1 LRIADCGFFH
11 KRHQN
16 RAPQSAIFN
25 PQSANDDQGD
35 IMTDEAITPKNK
47 SGIAS
52 IPWDY
57 FALAYAISWAL
68 WGAAWLATRGRPPV
82 EGSTEDLLAAAPPA
96 FLVLVLLGVFGPFT
110 SAFVLTW
117 RRDGRSGAKALWKSG
132 WTFKMPIVWW
142 AVALLLFPALWAASL
157 VISGAGVS
165 FEPFAN
171 PLLLVGLTLFMYFL
185 GGPFGEEF
193 GWRGY
198 ALPRLLDGW
207 SALGASVILG
217 LFWAFWHLPL
227 FFIPGSPQAQMPLWP
242 FVASTTAMA
251 VVFTWLH
258 VHVGGIVF
266 AAILFHT
273 TGNLARNL
281 FTAAG
286 EAGEGW
292 SSPDGID
299 TLLVIGLAVVVTL
312 VWGPKK
318 LRRE

>member
-1 LRIADCGFFH
+1 MADETGTESTPSGLRA
-11 KRHQN
+11 
-16 RAPQSAIFN
+16 
-25 PQSANDDQGD
+25 
-35 IMTDEAITPKNK
+35 
-47 SGIAS
+47 

-68 WGAAWLATRGRPPV
+68 WGVAWLVTRGRPPV
-82 EGSTEDLLAAAPPA
+82 GGSTEDLLANAPPA
-96 FLVLVLLGVFGPFT
+96 MLALVLLGVFGPFT
-110 SAFVLTW
+110 SAFVLTS
-117 RRDGRSGAKALWKSG
+117 RRKGRSGVRALWKSG
-132 WTFKMPIVWW
+132 WTFKMPAAWW
-142 AVALLLFPALWAASL
+142 LVALCLGPAIWAASL
-157 VISGAGVS
+157 VISGAGLS
-165 FEPFAN
+165 FAPFTR
-171 PLLLVGLTLFMYFL
+171 PWMLLGMAVFMYFL

-198 ALPRLLDGW
+198 ALPRLLEGW

-251 VVFTWLH
+251 VLFTWLH
-258 VHVGGIVF
+258 VHVDGIVF

-273 TGNLARNL
+273 TCNLARNL

-292 SSPDGID
+292 LSPDGID
-299 TLLVIGLAVVVTL
+299 TLLIIAAAVVAVL
-312 VWGPKK
+312 VWGPRR
-318 LRRE
+318 LRRG